1 MIAENI
7 YDQAND
13 QGQEHLIMGEI
24 VDHYSYE
31 YTVIKEDSFITLVS
45 NKHWFYTTKVW
56 QILVDWKDSNCIWDN
71 LKDIK

>member
-1 MIAENI
+1 
-7 YDQAND
+7 
-13 QGQEHLIMGEI
+13 MGEI